1 MSRIHVPVTLR
12 WSDIDAYGHVNNAE
26 MLRLLEE
33 VRIRAFWADESGDHA
48 PDGQH
53 HDASNDG
60 HRTAVI
66 SGGPGAETI
75 TLIAGQQIEYL
86 APAPY
91 VRKPLDVQL
100 WIGRLG
106 GASIEICY
114 EVRSPISDGEQRVYA
129 RATTTLVLV
138 DAASERPRRL
148 TERERD
154 AWSEYVEEPVKFR
167 QR

>member
-1 MSRIHVPVTLR
+1 MTRIHVPVSLR

-33 VRIRAFWADESGDHA
+33 ARIRAFWADDSLGADADA
-48 PDGQH
+48 P
-53 HDASNDG
+53 A
-60 HRTAVI
+60 TAVI
-66 SGGPGAETI
+66 AGGPGADTI

-91 VRKPLDVQL
+91 GRRPLDVQL

-114 EVRSPISDGEQRVYA
+114 EVRSPVVDDAEQEVYA
-129 RATTTLVLV
+129 RASTTLVLFDV
-138 DAASERPRRL
+138 ATNSPRRL
-148 TERERD
+148 TDAERST
-154 AWSEYVEEPVKFR
+154 WTEYLEEPIAFR
-167 QR
+167 SR